1 MRPAAVSAGVQQAF
15 PSAKKCGTTP
25 IRGNY
30 AVISAT
36 GALPALHTAQ
46 IRSGV
51 IVVNRAI
58 LTVGL
63 QDAVLVPLV
72 QILRSD
78 GYSVVSSLEIDVAG
92 WLTENRWFDLILLDI
107 DLFPE
112 EGRQLLNRLRRNGPI
127 SAILLRGIGR
137 MRRKVPHGYD
147 ADICLTSDLM
157 PEQIAAFTSALLRK
171 DEECDCFEFPAGE
184 LPILQG
190 DFFLDALNCWGVVGE
205 KVVSFNREESLILHF
220 FLEHPQQAIPY
231 QTLRN
236 LLWQSD
242 HYGADEQTVV
252 ASLRKKIEGR
262 DREAGYIREIE
273 GFGYRFYDIP
283 LQRGVPD
290 KADDPGTENRGI

>member
-1 MRPAAVSAGVQQAF
+1 M
-15 PSAKKCGTTP
+15 
-25 IRGNY
+25 
-30 AVISAT
+30 
-36 GALPALHTAQ
+36 
-46 IRSGV
+46 
-51 IVVNRAI
+51 NRAI